1 MYSKLVYQ
9 VKPMTL
15 SHMMNRNRN
24 IDSIVIHYTATTV
37 LDGANVV
44 NYWYDTNK
52 YTSANYI
59 IDVYGR
65 ITGVVPEQLRP
76 YTTGSFGLGARDI
89 DDHAIT
95 VECSCDDNLYLT
107 VSNKTIEALT
117 DLMADIGLRYKIKWR
132 FTGNENGNIHAHRWY
147 QATPCPGDYL
157 YSKMPEIEVMANHKM
172 KGGVDKMEERSSKLE
187 ERVSKLEG
195 EIYATQDVCDDLD
208 ELTSRHIKPVFNKLD
223 DIPVWARPE
232 IKWLMDKGYLKG
244 DPSGLQL
251 SMDLLRCLVIMVRAV
266 NSEVKL

>member
-9 VKPMTL
+9 IRPMTA
-15 SHMMNRNRN
+15 SHMDYRTRTV
-24 IDSIVIHYTATTV
+24 DSIVIHYTATV
-37 LDGANVV
+37 VINGADVV
-44 NYWYDTNK
+44 KYWQDTNN

-65 ITGVVPEQLRP
+65 ITGVIPEERRP
-76 YTTGSFGLGARDI
+76 YTTGSFGLGVRDI

-95 VECSCDDNLYLT
+95 VECSCDDAINLT
-107 VSNKTIEALT
+107 VGRDTINALA
-117 DLMADIGLRYKIKWR
+117 DLMADIGQRYKIKWK

-157 YSKMPEIEVMANHKM
+157 YSILPNIEVLANLKM
-172 KGGVDKMEERSSKLE
+172 KGDDKMEERIAQLE
-187 ERVSKLEG
+187 KRVDALG
-195 EIYATQDVCDDLD
+195 GLVDDLD
-208 ELTSRHIKPVFNKLD
+208 VLTSRHIKPVFNSLD
-223 DIPVWARPE
+223 EIPVWARPE

-251 SMDLLRCLVIMVRAV
+251 SMDLLRCLVILVRAV

>member
-1 MYSKLVYQ
+1 MYSKLAYQ
-9 VKPMTL
+9 VKNMPS
-15 SHMMNRNRN
+15 SHFGFRYKN
-24 IDSIVIHYTATTV
+24 IDSIVIHYTATVVTEA
-37 LDGANVV
+37 ANVV
-44 NYWYDTNK
+44 NYWIMNNP

-65 ITGVVPEQLRP
+65 ITGVIPEEMRP
-76 YTTGSFGLGARDI
+76 YTTGSYGLGARDI

-95 VECSCDDNLYLT
+95 VECSCDDPIDLS
-107 VSNKTIEALT
+107 VSAETISALT
-117 DLMADIGLRYKIKWR
+117 DLMADIGLRYKIKWK

-157 YSKMPEIEVMANHKM
+157 YSILPNIEAFANMKI
-172 KGGVDKMEERSSKLE
+172 KGGDKMEEKINKLN
-187 ERVSKLEG
+187 ERVDALEG
-195 EIYATQDVCDDLD
+195 LVDDLD
-208 ELTSRHIKPVFNKLD
+208 MLTGKHIKPVFNKLD

-232 IKWLMDKGYLKG
+232 IKWLIDKGYLKG

-251 SMDLLRCLVIMVRAV
+251 SMDLLRCLVILVRAI

>member
-9 VKPMTL
+9 IRPMTT
-15 SHMMNRNRN
+15 SHMDYRARAV
-24 IDSIVIHYTATTV
+24 DSIVIHYTATV
-37 LDGANVV
+37 VINGADVV
-44 NYWYDTNK
+44 KYWQETNN

-65 ITGVVPEQLRP
+65 ITGVIPEERRP
-76 YTTGSFGLGARDI
+76 YTTGSYGLGSRDI

-95 VECSCDDNLYLT
+95 VECSCDDPNDLT
-107 VSNKTIEALT
+107 VSRDTISALA
-117 DLMADIGLRYKIKWR
+117 DLMADIGRRYKITWK

-147 QATPCPGDYL
+147 QNTPCPGDYL
-157 YSKMPEIEVMANHKM
+157 YYRLPNIEVLANLKM
-172 KGGVDKMEERSSKLE
+172 KGGDNMEERIAKLE
-187 ERVSKLEG
+187 KRVDDLERLV
-195 EIYATQDVCDDLD
+195 DDLD
-208 ELTSRHIKPVFNKLD
+208 VLTSRHIKPVFNILD
-223 DIPVWARPE
+223 EIPVWARPE

-251 SMDLLRCLVIMVRAV
+251 SMDLLRCLVMMVRAI